1 MSNKNILIM
10 GFGTQA
16 VRYLECAKLN
26 ECEISAGELEE
37 FFLCD
42 YNKEY
47 VKLIDNRISYNSFEN
62 EMFLEM
68 IRKINSRKKLQG
80 ILPLTD
86 THVQSTA
93 FAAQELGLKS
103 AGIKA
108 SILSTNKS
116 YQRTV
121 FKLNSIKVPKYNV
134 VDLET
139 MDEAMLEKLEYPK
152 VFKPVNKYG
161 SIGVKII
168 NNKSEAMEHI
178 NNLKYYSN
186 VCLIEE
192 YIVGQEVSIESVVQN
207 KKIEFVNITKKYLGK
222 LPLFIEESHL
232 VPYDTI
238 DSSIKD
244 KLYELNEKVISVL
257 GVEDS
262 LVHLEAKIDGN
273 EVVVMEVAVR
283 MPGDRIM
290 DLIEIS
296 TGVNLYDCAVKLALG
311 EKVNC
316 KRSKHLYSQV
326 YWFSSPQAGIIKK
339 IDGLEDID
347 KMPET
352 VMTGLLKQPGE
363 YINKLESSFDRVG
376 FCIGKAEYPNKLG
389 TYIKRVKEK
398 FFVEVVEQ

>member
-1 MSNKNILIM
+1 M
-10 GFGTQA
+10 
-16 VRYLECAKLN
+16 
-26 ECEISAGELEE
+26 
-37 FFLCD
+37 
-42 YNKEY
+42 
-47 VKLIDNRISYNSFEN
+47 IDNRISYNSFEN

-86 THVQSTA
+86 THVQATA

-244 KLYELNEKVISVL
+244 QLYELNEKVISVL

-326 YWFSSPQAGIIKK
+326 LVFVASSRNNKK